1 MEFQIPL
8 AVLNTNIVETE
19 KDTEQTVQPLTSLK
33 RVRKRIKYKR
43 TLESRAQVRDLF
55 PLWSDPVKSNNVI
68 QMSAI
73 RENNS
78 GEQSTVGNTNDGNS
92 LTHINPLTDNAE
104 LAKAKPMITVEII
117 EYVENAVVIKTIL
130 KKSSGNISVMSVDT
144 GEGLTERTTPF
155 DTFVQV
161 IDGKVE
167 LVISGKE
174 HLLTTGSSIIMPA
187 HSLYYVKPDG
197 RFKMILTII
206 KSAYE

>member
-8 AVLNTNIVETE
+8 AILNTNIVEME
-19 KDTEQTVQPLTSLK
+19 KDTEQAAHPPTSLK
-33 RVRKRIKYKR
+33 RVRKRIKYKGP
-43 TLESRAQVRDLF
+43 LENRAQVRDLF
-55 PLWSDPVKSNNVI
+55 PLWSGTVNLNNVV

-73 RENNS
+73 RESNG
-78 GEQSTVGNTNDGNS
+78 GEQSPVGKTNDGSS
-92 LTHINPLTDNAE
+92 LTYLNPLADNAE

-174 HLLTTGSSIIMPA
+174 HLLNTGSSIIMPA
-187 HSLYYVKPDG
+187 HSLYYVRPDG